1 MQEIKCPKCG
11 SVIKVDEA
19 DYALILSQVK
29 THEFDAEVEK
39 RLAELKK
46 QMELQQQNDEQ
57 RAASAHQLALSQKQQ
72 EVTALQGE
80 IQTLKT

>member
-1 MQEIKCPKCG
+1 MKEIKCPKCG

-46 QMELQQQNDEQ
+46 QMELQQQNDDCTSSSIATK
-57 RAASAHQLALSQKQQ
+57 RSCRRK
-72 EVTALQGE
+72 
-80 IQTLKT
+80 